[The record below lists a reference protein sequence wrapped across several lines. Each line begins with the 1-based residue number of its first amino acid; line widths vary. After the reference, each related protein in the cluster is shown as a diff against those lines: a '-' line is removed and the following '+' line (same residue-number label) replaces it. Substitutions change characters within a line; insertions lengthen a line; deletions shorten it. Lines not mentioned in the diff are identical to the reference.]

1 MEARPEDV
9 ETIDGVIRAL
19 YEVLSGPAGPRDW
32 ERERTLFAPGARL
45 MPTRP
50 GQDGGPPIIDVFD
63 IDGYIASRSPYFAA
77 NDFYEVEVARRVD
90 QFGNIAHAWS
100 TYESRRTL
108 DEPPFM
114 RGINSIQLFHDGQR
128 WWVTSITWDNERTG
142 NPIPEDYLRSFT

>member
-9 ETIDGVIRAL
+9 ESIDGVIRAM
-19 YEVLSGPAGPRDW
+19 YEVISGPAGPRDW

-50 GQDGGPPIIDVFD
+50 GQDGPPIIDVFD
-63 IDGYIASRSPYFAA
+63 LDGYIASRSPYFAG
-77 NDFYEVEVARRVD
+77 NDFYEIEVARRVD
-90 QFGNIAHAWS
+90 RFGNIAHAWS
-100 TYESRRTL
+100 TYESRRAL

-114 RGINSIQLFHDGQR
+114 RGINSIQFFHDGQR

-142 NPIPEDYLRSFT
+142 NPIPKAISAP

>member
-50 GQDGGPPIIDVFD
+50 GQDGGPPTIDVFD

-77 NDFYEVEVARRVD
+77 NDFYEVEVSRRVD
-90 QFGNIAHAWS
+90 RFGNMAHVWS
-100 TYESRRTL
+100 TYESRRVL

-114 RGINSIQLFHDGQR
+114 RGINSIQLVNDGKR
-128 WWVTSITWDNERTG
+128 WWVVSIFWEAESTRLKL
-142 NPIPEDYLRSFT
+142 PEKYLKSAP